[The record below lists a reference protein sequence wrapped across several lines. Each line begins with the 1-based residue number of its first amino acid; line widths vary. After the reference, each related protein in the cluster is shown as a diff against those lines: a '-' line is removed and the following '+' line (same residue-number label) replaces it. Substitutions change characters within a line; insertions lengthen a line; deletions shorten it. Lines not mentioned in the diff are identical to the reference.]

1 VTTSGG
7 HPVESGASGGESR
20 AAGNAF
26 ALRYTNGNV
35 DEDRSIEDVLD
46 TIGDR
51 HARTVLAAISREP
64 RSAKELAEVCDLSL
78 PTIYRR
84 LELLEEHDLV
94 DERTTVAEDGNHY
107 NIYECN
113 FDSTVIQLEDE
124 EYKVRI
130 YRRENLPDRFTQLW
144 DDLGAE

>member
-1 VTTSGG
+1 MVGSERSHTS
-7 HPVESGASGGESR
+7 ASSFADRGSR
-20 AAGNAF
+20 LIA
-26 ALRYTNGNV
+26 
-35 DEDRSIEDVLD
+35 
-46 TIGDR
+46 
-51 HARTVLAAISREP
+51 ARTVRACWSP
-64 RSAKELAEVCDLSL
+64 MVCDLSL

>member
-1 VTTSGG
+1 M
-7 HPVESGASGGESR
+7 PSGGESR

-26 ALRYTNGNV
+26 VLRHANENV
-35 DEDRSIEDVLD
+35 DEDRSIEDILD
-46 TIGDR
+46 TIGDQ
-51 HARTVLAAISREP
+51 HARTVLAAISRES

-130 YRRENLPDRFTQLW
+130 YRKENLPDRFTRLW
-144 DDLGAE
+144 DDLSAE